1 MRTADQE
8 IKLRV
13 PEDVKQLL
21 KDAAVIEDV
30 TLSQFTLETATA
42 RAKQVV
48 AEVEIARMTLL
59 PPRFF
64 DELQAS
70 LDEPGEVS
78 PALVNAFVVVGARS
92 RPCRG
97 LNILNPLVRSV
108 MYDEEVDDASSFS
121 CGREAFD
128 IWLRSHA
135 ARAQLSGTASTYVWV
150 HREHGVIGYR
160 AVGSCARQG

>member
-30 TLSQFTLETATA
+30 TLSQFMLETATT

-64 DELQAS
+64 EELQSS
-70 LDEPGEVS
+70 LDDPDDVP
-78 PALVNAFVVVGARS
+78 PALVNAFRRLS
-92 RPCRG
+92 ERD
-97 LNILNPLVRSV
+97 LDLVE
-108 MYDEEVDDASSFS
+108 D
-121 CGREAFD
+121 
-128 IWLRSHA
+128 
-135 ARAQLSGTASTYVWV
+135 
-150 HREHGVIGYR
+150 
-160 AVGSCARQG
+160 